1 MAFNKNRRAITAGIA
16 FALIAGQV
24 GTLFATSRQAFAELP
39 DVGGTLTV
47 GTTNKYNGSH
57 MTQWVADDG
66 QTPLFCADPVNDDHA
81 TAGGSG
87 KLSS

>member
-39 DVGGTLTV
+39 DIGGP
-47 GTTNKYNGSH
+47 NGSLTTVKH
-57 MTQWVADDG
+57 LCSALTLLTTT
-66 QTPLFCADPVNDDHA
+66 TPLLVVAV
-81 TAGGSG
+81 
-87 KLSS
+87 KLLS

>member
-39 DVGGTLTV
+39 ILAV
-47 GTTNKYNGSH
+47 
-57 MTQWVADDG
+57 
-66 QTPLFCADPVNDDHA
+66 P
-81 TAGGSG
+81 
-87 KLSS
+87 